1 MTGALMLLAV
11 LHPGAAPQVSLA
23 EVAAGVR
30 RALEAGDVESVVAR
44 GDRIRL
50 FLPGV
55 EPSAPVGAAQA
66 AAALRS
72 VLGSGGAVEMG
83 QVREL
88 EAGQGYVELR
98 RQVHGP
104 GGESRRQQI
113 LLRYRF
119 GEGTWTLIEVR
130 VT

>member
-1 MTGALMLLAV
+1 MGILLLLAF
-11 LHPGAAPQVSLA
+11 LAPWAPPQESLA

-30 RALEAGDVESVVAR
+30 RAIEAGDVESVVAR
-44 GDRIRL
+44 GERIRL

-72 VLGSGGAVEMG
+72 VLGRGGAVEMG

-98 RQVHGP
+98 RQVDRP
-104 GGESRRQQI
+104 GGESHRQQI

-119 GEGTWTLIEVR
+119 GEGTWILIEVR

>member
-1 MTGALMLLAV
+1 MTGTLLLLAALV
-11 LHPGAAPQVSLA
+11 QPGTPGESLA
-23 EVAAGVR
+23 DVARGAR
-30 RALEAGDVESVVAR
+30 EAIQAGDVATVVAR

-55 EPSAPVGAAQA
+55 EPSAPVGSAQA

-72 VLGSGGAVEMG
+72 VLGTGGAVDLG

-88 EAGQGYVELR
+88 GGGQGYVELR
-98 RQVHGP
+98 RQIRGP
-104 GGESRRQQI
+104 GGERRRQQI

-119 GEGTWTLIEVR
+119 GEGVWTLIEVR